1 MISGIFDTTRLCRPV
16 LVPSFYAFL
25 VLNSTESWQ
34 KKSDPHHQEAR
45 AMPNVKKTGQN
56 VVSSDLWADGKI
68 WARDRDDEC
77 FAHPKAAFKMPLRG
91 TFNLLF
97 SSAAALLAQC

>member
-1 MISGIFDTTRLCRPV
+1 MP
-16 LVPSFYAFL
+16 FL
-25 VLNSTESWQ
+25 SLTQLRVGR